1 MTRGYCRSESIKL
14 PNKQTVV
21 LRLTHQPVRR
31 ILQNKLPKN
40 PRKQVSQKKMEEAKE
55 GRGSM
60 VDLPHEML
68 LTIFFKLPLTD
79 VVSCL
84 FVCYKWSVLATD
96 DTLWKPFFVEK
107 WPEERLTEGLVSHPF
122 QSNFSQN

>member
-1 MTRGYCRSESIKL
+1 ME
-14 PNKQTVV
+14 
-21 LRLTHQPVRR
+21 
-31 ILQNKLPKN
+31 
-40 PRKQVSQKKMEEAKE
+40 EEAKGGE
-55 GRGSM
+55 GVSM

-96 DTLWKPFFVEK
+96 DTLWKSFFVEK
-107 WPEERLTEGLVSHPF
+107 WPEERLTEGFVPYPF
-122 QSNFSQN
+122 NSKFSQNRYLLLCLRAPIF